1 MVEKLASSEIA
12 QSREA
17 FEKAANNLLHPKRDE
32 LEHDALGGY
41 KWADVECMW
50 RIWQAA
56 ERDTRER
63 LYQLLQS
70 EASLYEINGRQCDA
84 SGNTIGGFGDVNAAI
99 ALKRMAERIR
109 GKE

>member
-12 QSREA
+12 QSRER

-63 LYQLLQS
+63 VAQQL
-70 EASLYEINGRQCDA
+70 EAMAGEGTISTEGVVQLSLA
-84 SGNTIGGFGDVNAAI
+84 
-99 ALKRMAERIR
+99 AERIR

>member
-1 MVEKLASSEIA
+1 MVEKQASSEIA
-12 QSREA
+12 QSRER
-17 FEKAANNLLHPKRDE
+17 FEEAANNLLHPRRDE

-63 LYQLLQS
+63 CAQIADLWAKS
-70 EASLYEINGRQCDA
+70 KSCDKHDDDPCCHVRTGA
-84 SGNTIGGFGDVNAAI
+84 GI
-99 ALKRMAERIR
+99 AERIR
-109 GKE
+109 GKESA